1 VTDPEALA
9 RYYDLD
15 LRDDPGDVD
24 LYLALAARTG
34 GPVLELAAGSGRI
47 AVPLAAAGYGVTGV
61 DNDPAMLARA
71 ELAWKRVSDESSDRP
86 DHRGRQA
93 RRAGEERLPTGS
105 GGEAS
110 AAGNQSFA
118 TRAERSDATVAA
130 PAAEPSAGARA
141 SATTAA
147 GSARRGRRHSPGTLD
162 LVEADL
168 TTVRLRER
176 FGLAILALNTLLLL
190 ERPERQLAALRSL
203 AAHRRPDGLAVV
215 DVWLPGP
222 EDLAIYDGRLLLEWI
237 RDDPDTG
244 DRVTKLASARF
255 DSATATVVL
264 TQLFDASSPDGG
276 SIRRTVRSDR
286 LRLVGAHELVRM
298 ADDAGLAVEELAGDH
313 RMGAFGPGDERVI
326 LVGRLV

>member
-1 VTDPEALA
+1 VVTDPEALA

-15 LRDDPGDVD
+15 LRDDPGDLD

-47 AVPLAAAGYGVTGV
+47 AVPLAAAGYQVTGV
-61 DNDPAMLARA
+61 DNDPSMIARA
-71 ELAWKRVSDESSDRP
+71 ELAWTRALDEAPDQTTHRDRST
-86 DHRGRQA
+86 RQA
-93 RRAGEERLPTGS
+93 STGRASPDVASSGTHAAAWPT
-105 GGEAS
+105 
-110 AAGNQSFA
+110 
-118 TRAERSDATVAA
+118 
-130 PAAEPSAGARA
+130 ARA
-141 SATTAA
+141 ATSTEHVPTSTARA
-147 GSARRGRRHSPGTLD
+147 RGPAPRRGIASLGTLD

-168 TTVRLRER
+168 TTVRLRQR

-190 ERPERQLAALRSL
+190 ERPERQVAALRTL
-203 AAHRRPDGLAVV
+203 AAHLRPDGLAVV
-215 DVWLPGP
+215 DIWLPGP

-237 RDDPDTG
+237 RDDPETG
-244 DRVTKLASARF
+244 ERVAKLDSARF

-264 TQLFDASSPDGG
+264 TQLFDASSPDSGAL
-276 SIRRTVRSDR
+276 RRTMRSDR

-298 ADDAGLAVEELAGDH
+298 AEDAGLAVEELAGDH

>member
-1 VTDPEALA
+1 MTDPEALA

-24 LYLALAARTG
+24 LYLALASRTG
-34 GPVLELAAGSGRI
+34 GPVLELAAGSGRV
-47 AVPLAAAGYGVTGV
+47 AVPLAAAGYQVTGV

-71 ELAWKRVSDESSDRP
+71 ELAWTRALDEAPDRP
-86 DHRGRQA
+86 GRSGRPS
-93 RRAGEERLPTGS
+93 RRAPTKRGS
-105 GGEAS
+105 TSPPS
-110 AAGNQSFA
+110 AASI
-118 TRAERSDATVAA
+118 
-130 PAAEPSAGARA
+130 A
-141 SATTAA
+141 SATSRGATAA
-147 GSARRGRRHSPGTLD
+147 ARNRGSAARPGSAPLGTLD

-190 ERPERQLAALRSL
+190 ERPERQLAALRTL
-203 AAHRRPDGLAVV
+203 AAHLRPDGLAVV
-215 DVWLPGP
+215 DIWLPGP

-237 RDDPDTG
+237 RDDPETG
-244 DRVTKLASARF
+244 ERVAKFDSARF

-264 TQLFDASSPDGG
+264 TQLFDASSADGG
-276 SIRRTVRSDR
+276 ALRRTMRSDR

-298 ADDAGLAVEELAGDH
+298 AEDAGLAVEELAGDH

>member
-15 LRDDPGDVD
+15 LRDDPGDLD

-34 GPVLELAAGSGRI
+34 GPILELAAGSGRI
-47 AVPLAAAGYGVTGV
+47 AVPLAAAGYQVTGV

-71 ELAWKRVSDESSDRP
+71 ELAWTRAVDEAPDRPNGHERSDRRDP
-86 DHRGRQA
+86 SRRGSKGPPA
-93 RRAGEERLPTGS
+93 AAPTPSRG
-105 GGEAS
+105 AS
-110 AAGNQSFA
+110 AAR
-118 TRAERSDATVAA
+118 TR
-130 PAAEPSAGARA
+130 
-141 SATTAA
+141 
-147 GSARRGRRHSPGTLD
+147 GSASRVGSALLGTLD

-168 TTVRLRER
+168 TTVRLRYR

-190 ERPERQLAALRSL
+190 ERPERQLAALRTL
-203 AAHRRPDGLAVV
+203 AAHLRPDGLAVV
-215 DVWLPGP
+215 DIWLPGP

-237 RDDPDTG
+237 RDDPETG
-244 DRVTKLASARF
+244 ERVAKLDSARF

-264 TQLFDASSPDGG
+264 TQLFDATSPDGG
-276 SIRRTVRSDR
+276 ALRRTTRSDR
-286 LRLVGAHELVRM
+286 LRIVGAHELVRM
-298 ADDAGLAVEELAGDH
+298 AEDAGLAVEELAGDH

>member
-34 GPVLELAAGSGRI
+34 GPILELAAGSGRI
-47 AVPLAAAGYGVTGV
+47 AVPLAAAGYQVTGV
-61 DNDPAMLARA
+61 DIDPAMLARA
-71 ELAWKRVSDESSDRP
+71 ELAWTRAVHEAPDPPDRQ
-86 DHRGRQA
+86 GRSN
-93 RRAGEERLPTGS
+93 RRAPAKRPSTS
-105 GGEAS
+105 S
-110 AAGNQSFA
+110 
-118 TRAERSDATVAA
+118 
-130 PAAEPSAGARA
+130 PAAASTTSRGAASTARPRLSASRQ
-141 SATTAA
+141 
-147 GSARRGRRHSPGTLD
+147 GSASLGTLD

-168 TTVRLRER
+168 TTVRLRDR

-190 ERPERQLAALRSL
+190 ERPERQLAALRTL
-203 AAHRRPDGLAVV
+203 AAHLRPDGLAVV
-215 DVWLPGP
+215 DIWLPGP

-237 RDDPDTG
+237 RDDPETG
-244 DRVTKLASARF
+244 ERVTKLDSARF

-264 TQLFDASSPDGG
+264 TQLFDTSSPDGG
-276 SIRRTVRSDR
+276 ALRRTTRSDR

-298 ADDAGLAVEELAGDH
+298 AEDAGLAVEELAGDH

>member
-15 LRDDPGDVD
+15 LRDDPGDLD

-47 AVPLAAAGYGVTGV
+47 AVPLAAAGYQVTGV
-61 DNDPAMLARA
+61 DNDPAMLGRA
-71 ELAWKRVSDESSDRP
+71 ELAWKRVLDEAPDRP
-86 DHRGRQA
+86 PRPNGPGR
-93 RRAGEERLPTGS
+93 
-105 GGEAS
+105 
-110 AAGNQSFA
+110 
-118 TRAERSDATVAA
+118 
-130 PAAEPSAGARA
+130 RA
-141 SATTAA
+141 SARRTQANPSAAAATGARGATQAAHPRGSASRRGA
-147 GSARRGRRHSPGTLD
+147 GSLGTLD

-176 FGLAILALNTLLLL
+176 FALTILALNTLLLL
-190 ERPERQLAALRSL
+190 ERPERQVAALRTL
-203 AAHRRPDGLAVV
+203 AAHLRPDGLAVV
-215 DVWLPGP
+215 DIWLPGP
-222 EDLAIYDGRLLLEWI
+222 EDLAVYDGRMLLEWI
-237 RDDPDTG
+237 RDDPETG
-244 DRVTKLASARF
+244 ERVAKLDSARF

-264 TQLFDASSPDGG
+264 TQLFDASAPDGG
-276 SIRRTVRSDR
+276 ALRRTMRSDR

-298 ADDAGLAVEELAGDH
+298 AEDAGLAVEELAGDH